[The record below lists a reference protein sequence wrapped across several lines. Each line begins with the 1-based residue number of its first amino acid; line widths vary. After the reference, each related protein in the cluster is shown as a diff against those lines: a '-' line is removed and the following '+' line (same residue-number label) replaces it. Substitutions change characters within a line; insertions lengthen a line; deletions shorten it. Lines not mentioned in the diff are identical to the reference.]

1 MIVEFKRLTRVLPTV
16 YLNLLRHL
24 DKLNL
29 KKIRLKWSGITVHL
43 GRRLPGGSTHER
55 VAANN
60 TSAKDGA
67 QTRVKSNWTQGRE
80 GLRHA
85 TAPKRTGGYCA
96 PSGRPMGTNLLPFY
110 DTWNPSTLSHDHLEA
125 WAASSD
131 VLRGVHGAVHRLF
144 PLPASGRFSLTR

>member
-24 DKLNL
+24 DKFNL

-80 GLRHA
+80 GRRHA

-110 DTWNPSTLSHDHLEA
+110 DTGIRQHLVMTILKLGQLPRMFFVEFMVQFIDFCLCLIQG
-125 WAASSD
+125 S
-131 VLRGVHGAVHRLF
+131 F
-144 PLPASGRFSLTR
+144 P